1 MTCRYT
7 EITRDWYSTATSN
20 SHVVSDLQKVTIKGS
35 AYKVDGH
42 NVVLDYSMREKEI
55 AELLEKEFGGELY
68 MFPRVNNPQRISTP
82 DYLFRGESY
91 DLKTIGKTTGKNPL
105 FNRIKKA
112 KGQSNN
118 FIFDLTNCE
127 LSENQIENQI
137 EKIFW
142 SDETKFVNIIVIIK
156 NKKILK
162 IVKRAQKKEPTAI
175 TPHLR
180 GYPSTT
186 MCSY

>member
-1 MTCRYT
+1 
-7 EITRDWYSTATSN
+7 
-20 SHVVSDLQKVTIKGS
+20 
-35 AYKVDGH
+35 
-42 NVVLDYSMREKEI
+42 MREKEI